1 MATNDELKN
10 QLANKQNGGQVASAQ
25 SLDLK
30 GLLEAPTMRKK
41 FEKVLDKKAP
51 Q

>member
-25 SLDLK
+25 SLGLK
-30 GLLEAPTMRKK
+30 GLLEAPTQQEIRKCTR
-41 FEKVLDKKAP
+41 
-51 Q
+51 